1 MSQRNSVERIRTLV
15 TGHKAGHQD
24 ASFRNDYNS
33 ALQDGTRQELFS
45 QEDADL
51 LKHARTLLESW
62 IGHSPPAGGEALT
75 QWLSLYESGKTRLP
89 TSLLEAFL
97 RRVPKVAPREFD
109 WPRLLLGT
117 RDKKLI
123 STLVTQHRVKASE
136 LASIAKSNAS
146 QFFDSASLDALI
158 DHGVTVPRAVWTSL
172 SEGTRRPKGL
182 LAADEA
188 LARSFASDTKPD
200 ACKWLVR
207 FLAERPSLRR
217 GVLRGVLRHSGAT
230 NRFVQYLTS
239 AGLSPTGKRKKVD
252 QSLIA
257 AIVGDLLHVCELAI
271 DEKTRVAPVASSAL
285 GFLQLAATSASE
297 GFDVEALQAI
307 VDTSSRIGQRAI
319 VQALR
324 DAEGKDPSSRDDQV
338 IVVRSDHLY
347 SAVQIYLRN
356 LSSGPDG
363 DMSSPERALRN
374 ERYLGRRE
382 ILQGL
387 LPAFD
392 GATEKSALKD
402 ALDAVLYNAGVRPLG
417 NSGQRVIFD
426 FRLHEPETSGILP
439 GDDVVITRAGWALG
453 DVENAVILTKARA
466 KLAV

>member
-1 MSQRNSVERIRTLV
+1 
-15 TGHKAGHQD
+15 
-24 ASFRNDYNS
+24 
-33 ALQDGTRQELFS
+33 
-45 QEDADL
+45 
-51 LKHARTLLESW
+51 
-62 IGHSPPAGGEALT
+62 
-75 QWLSLYESGKTRLP
+75 
-89 TSLLEAFL
+89 
-97 RRVPKVAPREFD
+97 
-109 WPRLLLGT
+109 
-117 RDKKLI
+117 
-123 STLVTQHRVKASE
+123 
-136 LASIAKSNAS
+136 
-146 QFFDSASLDALI
+146 
-158 DHGVTVPRAVWTSL
+158 
-172 SEGTRRPKGL
+172 
-182 LAADEA
+182 
-188 LARSFASDTKPD
+188 
-200 ACKWLVR
+200 
-207 FLAERPSLRR
+207 
-217 GVLRGVLRHSGAT
+217 
-230 NRFVQYLTS
+230 
-239 AGLSPTGKRKKVD
+239 VD